1 MTLILP
7 LLSYFLGMLHA
18 AIFVS
23 YIINGKD
30 PRTTGSR
37 NPGSSNMLRLN
48 GILAGL
54 LTCILDS
61 SKPVAMYLI
70 AAQLNYTH
78 TQSIIIASISV
89 LGHTFPMGRKGG
101 RGVASGLGVCILASP
116 LLAFVSA
123 LFWGVLLRLYGSQWC
138 GMYSVAASFCFM
150 ITYYYL
156 NGITTISLTITVL
169 TCLIVR
175 QHIHHIIRFFQLPVG
190 TTDL

>member
-7 LLSYFLGMLHA
+7 LLSSFLGMLHA

-37 NPGSSNMLRLN
+37 NPGSSNMLTQR
-48 GILAGL
+48 ILAGL

-70 AAQLNYTH
+70 AAQLTYTH

-89 LGHTFPMGRKGG
+89 LGHIFPVVEK
-101 RGVASGLGVCILASP
+101 VVEE
-116 LLAFVSA
+116 LLVGWVFVS
-123 LFWGVLLRLYGSQWC
+123 
-138 GMYSVAASFCFM
+138 
-150 ITYYYL
+150 
-156 NGITTISLTITVL
+156 
-169 TCLIVR
+169 
-175 QHIHHIIRFFQLPVG
+175 
-190 TTDL
+190 